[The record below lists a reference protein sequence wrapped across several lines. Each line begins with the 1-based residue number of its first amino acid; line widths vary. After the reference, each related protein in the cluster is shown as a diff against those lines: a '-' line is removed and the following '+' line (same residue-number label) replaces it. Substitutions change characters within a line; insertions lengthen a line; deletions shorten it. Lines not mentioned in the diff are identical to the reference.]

1 MRPLRHIQAVAGFVQ
16 AAVERDRA
24 LFL

>member
-1 MRPLRHIQAVAGFVQ
+1 VTRISA

-24 LFL
+24 LAAGRAQAGPG